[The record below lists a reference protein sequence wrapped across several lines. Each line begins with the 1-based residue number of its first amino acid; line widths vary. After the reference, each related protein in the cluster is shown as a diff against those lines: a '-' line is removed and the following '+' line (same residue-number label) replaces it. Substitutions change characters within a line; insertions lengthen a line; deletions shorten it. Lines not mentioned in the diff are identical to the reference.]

1 VGDKVVTYWEFV
13 DDLIRR
19 AGRLS
24 DRSLRGLYWLLAQ
37 GLLARCPVP
46 AGWLDTVV
54 TVLAAGQSAAV
65 TGVSGSQLDEAIWR
79 LRAFPVDED
88 TPQYLM
94 SVLTCANLS
103 VDLGEVSKPSV
114 FVRHALGPI
123 MSTASLILYGDVAEP
138 ATDEEV
144 DEVFRQP
151 LVQRAVDFLSEAM
164 AALQANPEPSGEL
177 LESLRPGAVALA
189 PPDGAPT
196 V

>member
-1 VGDKVVTYWEFV
+1 VGDKAVTYWEFV
-13 DDLIRR
+13 DDLVRR
-19 AGRLS
+19 AAQLS

-54 TVLAAGQSAAV
+54 AVLACGQRLAV
-65 TGVSGSQLDEAIWR
+65 TGGSLPLDEALGR

-94 SVLTCANLS
+94 TVLTCANLS
-103 VDLGEVSKPSV
+103 VDLDEVSKPAV

-123 MSTASLILYGDVAEP
+123 MSTASLMLYGDVAEP
-138 ATDEEV
+138 ATDDEV

-151 LVQRAVDFLSEAM
+151 LVQRAVDFLSEAV
-164 AALQANPEPSGEL
+164 AALQANPEPAGEL
-177 LESLRPGAVALA
+177 LEGLRPGAVALA
-189 PPDGAPT
+189 PPEGAPT